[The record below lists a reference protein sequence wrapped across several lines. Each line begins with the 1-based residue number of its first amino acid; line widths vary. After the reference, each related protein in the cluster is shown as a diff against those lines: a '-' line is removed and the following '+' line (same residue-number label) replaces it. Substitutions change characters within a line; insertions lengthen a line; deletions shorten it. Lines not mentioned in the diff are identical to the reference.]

1 MTTSEWQLCS
11 GNLPSEYET
20 VVLKCKTNDRAFGF
34 RRGDTWLQIL
44 PENNQASQ
52 IIAGRVF
59 DSLIQRMD
67 RGETI
72 TRQDLVA
79 LRSSTPLVTRV
90 VKIHPTWFA
99 TIKD

>member
-34 RRGDTWLQIL
+34 RVCNTWLQIM
-44 PENNQASQ
+44 PETHQA
-52 IIAGRVF
+52 V
-59 DSLIQRMD
+59 
-67 RGETI
+67 E
-72 TRQDLVA
+72 
-79 LRSSTPLVTRV
+79 
-90 VKIHPTWFA
+90 IHPTWFA